1 MFKSTQIFLLKF
13 CLLDFYLFVYPS
25 INITLSSIT
34 ADTNVS
40 LSNGDPTFIFL
51 CIFSILSL
59 TSDHMDCGIYILEQA
74 EHFCPPYSNA
84 DLMVPFTTLSRSPD
98 LCTKWKFF
106 PPHSKN

>member
-1 MFKSTQIFLLKF
+1 
-13 CLLDFYLFVYPS
+13 
-25 INITLSSIT
+25 
-34 ADTNVS
+34 
-40 LSNGDPTFIFL
+40 L